1 MLSRAAVCIN
11 NRVLSKTHVISQK
24 FMNRSMH
31 VACRSVT
38 SKLRLNLSRKSTP
51 AICSSFVRGIN
62 TDGAEVKNVT
72 GESVN
77 KITENVTPATG
88 PLEAIPDGL
97 IDLTPASTYDPVKTI
112 FDAGSAYDRIE
123 MNFLDTPVSRNLRNI
138 AEKNSVEVPTAESLI
153 EDSSVNLED
162 VISVIE
168 NFTDSTPVESSA
180 NVTDS
185 IPVIT
190 ETVETTPANNL
201 IDAIPD
207 VPIPPPVTIEEIVS
221 VTNALG
227 EPTLKSLGLAGW
239 SPIGIVQQL
248 LEVVHVSCGLPWWA
262 TIALGTV
269 CVRTLLFPLV
279 VISQRNAANL
289 HNTLP
294 GLQKIQNKVTEARNV
309 GDQLQAA
316 RYSQELMYYMKE
328 NNCNPM
334 KSMIVPL
341 CQAPIFISFFFGLKR
356 MTNLPV
362 DSMREGGL
370 WWFTDLTVTDPYY
383 ILPIMTSA
391 TLAVTL
397 KMGIDGPKLESMGM
411 VKYIVQAIP
420 LIILPFTINFPSAI
434 AWYWVT
440 TNVYSLIQVSVLKVP
455 KIREICKIPKQIEH
469 PPSEL
474 APKKAFKE
482 GFKESWGN
490 MKTARE
496 MADRQHL
503 DTIQFNKFGRGPLPK
518 TYSYNPVEDSKKRA
532 VAADKR

>member
-24 FMNRSMH
+24 FTNRSIH
-31 VACRSVT
+31 VTCRSVT

-62 TDGAEVKNVT
+62 TDGAEIKSVT

-77 KITENVTPATG
+77 KVTENVTPATG
-88 PLEAIPDGL
+88 PLEAIPDV
-97 IDLTPASTYDPVKTI
+97 PV
-112 FDAGSAYDRIE
+112 
-123 MNFLDTPVSRNLRNI
+123 
-138 AEKNSVEVPTAESLI
+138 
-153 EDSSVNLED
+153 
-162 VISVIE
+162 
-168 NFTDSTPVESSA
+168 
-180 NVTDS
+180 
-185 IPVIT
+185 
-190 ETVETTPANNL
+190 
-201 IDAIPD
+201 
-207 VPIPPPVTIEEIVS
+207 PPPVTVEEIVS
-221 VTNALG
+221 ATNALG
-227 EPTLKSLGLAGW
+227 EPTLQSLGLGGW
-239 SPIGIVQQL
+239 SPIGIIQQL
-248 LEVVHVSCGLPWWA
+248 LDMVHVSCGLPWWA

-279 VISQRNAANL
+279 VISQRSTANL

-294 GLQKIQNKVTEARNV
+294 GLQKIQNKITEARAV

-316 RYSQELMYYMKE
+316 RYSQELMFYMKE
-328 NNCNPM
+328 NQCNPL

-362 DSMREGGL
+362 DSMRQGGL
-370 WWFTDLTVTDPYY
+370 WWFTDLTVTDPYF

-391 TLAVTL
+391 TLAITL
-397 KMGIDGPKLESMGM
+397 KLGIDGPKLETMGM
-411 VKYIVQAIP
+411 MKYVIQAIP
-420 LIILPFTINFPSAI
+420 IIILPFTINFPSAI
-434 AWYWVT
+434 VWYWVS
-440 TNVYSLIQVSVLKVP
+440 TNIYSLMQVSILKIP
-455 KIREICKIPKQIEH
+455 KIRELCKIPKQIQH
-469 PPSEL
+469 PPSQL
-474 APKKAFKE
+474 QPKKAFKE
-482 GFKESWGN
+482 GFKESWSN

-518 TYSYNPVEDSKKRA
+518 TYAYNPVEDSKKRA